1 MSRKCAVC
9 GGETTILK
17 NEHNRVVDF
26 RLCGGECREKWFK
39 WNKACKAQAIDVSS
53 MYPTIM
59 KGRPNKNI
67 IVYDEYL
74 DTDMLDSG
82 DIVEKVSNEAKDSMK
97 RIMINLY
104 GKRL

>member
-39 WNKACKAQAIDVSS
+39 WKDKCKTDSKVTKKVVASS
-53 MYPTIM
+53 
-59 KGRPNKNI
+59 
-67 IVYDEYL
+67 
-74 DTDMLDSG
+74 
-82 DIVEKVSNEAKDSMK
+82 
-97 RIMINLY
+97 LY
-104 GKRL
+104 GGKPKMVVFDEFNEYEGMMDAGDV